1 MTARTV
7 IHTSAIATEWIDFN
21 GHLRDAYYAVIVSDA
36 TDRLMDHLG
45 LDAAYRAR
53 TQCTLYTLEL
63 HMHFLHEVKQPDS
76 LDVAVRIAAS
86 DAKRILAAFE
96 LYSSAQ
102 RDAPVATAEVMLMH
116 VHQGATVASR
126 PFPPEVLARIA
137 ALEKTTQAVPAA
149 GPGSRQMQLSQRR

>member
-21 GHLRDAYYAVIVSDA
+21 GHLRDAYYTVIVSDA

-63 HMHFLHEVKQPDS
+63 HMHFLHEVKGHDS

-96 LYSSAQ
+96 LYTAQ

-116 VHQGATVASR
+116 VHQGETVASR

-149 GPGSRQMQLSQRR
+149 GPGSRQMQLPQRR